1 MTRYNDDSTM
11 SETRSQNSRNVIYR
25 TQTER
30 SSSDIFHKREQNPNM
45 FTKNRYTIANKSI
58 GPLPRVDPHMNT
70 KASWYQND
78 EDDIKAAPL
87 GIGAVP
93 RVDANMSF
101 DNSKLSIF
109 KKLGR
114 NINSINARPI
124 DLFNQ
129 TLRDPSSD
137 LTLNSMQRSNFGQ
150 QLTENS
156 PRSDTE
162 KYPYKM
168 GNNGWYHYEQR
179 GDIPKKAADYEKK
192 LEEFEKTRS
201 LRKMQKSWIPSV

>member
-1 MTRYNDDSTM
+1 M
-11 SETRSQNSRNVIYR
+11 
-25 TQTER
+25 
-30 SSSDIFHKREQNPNM
+30 
-45 FTKNRYTIANKSI
+45 
-58 GPLPRVDPHMNT
+58 
-70 KASWYQND
+70 

-101 DNSKLSIF
+101 DSSKHSIF

-114 NINSINARPI
+114 PINSIHARPI
-124 DLFNQ
+124 DLFNKS
-129 TLRDPSSD
+129 LRDPD
-137 LTLNSMQRSNFGQ
+137 GDIGLTTLNSMQKSNFGQ
-150 QLTENS
+150 QLTDSS

-192 LEEFEKTRS
+192 LEEFEKTRK
-201 LRKMQKSWIPSV
+201 LRKMQKSWIPSI